1 MRKWVGR
8 SLPDKSRITSVF
20 HIWRLP
26 RDWKYR
32 FNWYQPVQLV
42 INSSLPRNT
51 AEPAWSWWKFIKKRK
66 NFDIFKNGKKL
77 LANQRSKIR
86 TLLNNNNILKI
97 SVFSKCYGVKIL
109 QNCTKHFSWCSE
121 RISLPIFIEQNTSN
135 TGKHQKYHS
144 MHSILPTCENKHSKI
159 LRCLFFIKNHRKIQ
173 ILDSQNVCL
182 QKSQTFEFFI

>member
-1 MRKWVGR
+1 MRKWLGR

-32 FNWYQPVQLV
+32 FYWHQPVQLV

-97 SVFSKCYGVKIL
+97 SVFSKCYGVK
-109 QNCTKHFSWCSE
+109 
-121 RISLPIFIEQNTSN
+121 NTSELYKAFFVMF
-135 TGKHQKYHS
+135 GKNIPSDIYWTKY
-144 MHSILPTCENKHSKI
+144 LKYRKTSKI
-159 LRCLFFIKNHRKIQ
+159 PLNALNTANLRK
-173 ILDSQNVCL
+173 
-182 QKSQTFEFFI
+182 